1 MILCLV
7 TYLIYYDRT
16 SRASQRPAFPI
27 KPFVD
32 TICPPCRR
40 TICSISYTSPLSSG
54 RWNIIPSCCAVV
66 GSCSYSLFSSRL
78 TSLLPTACFVF
89 HFQMSLSL
97 FCGRPCSAVSVSNVK
112 GFPLPAGW
120 WNEKYGYYEANEYE
134 GQESGSRL
142 LISMRN
148 HRFYSSHDCTKLYD
162 AKKAQV
168 KMCIFMQFSYL
179 NV

>member
-1 MILCLV
+1 
-7 TYLIYYDRT
+7 
-16 SRASQRPAFPI
+16 
-27 KPFVD
+27 
-32 TICPPCRR
+32 
-40 TICSISYTSPLSSG
+40 
-54 RWNIIPSCCAVV
+54 
-66 GSCSYSLFSSRL
+66 
-78 TSLLPTACFVF
+78 
-89 HFQMSLSL
+89 MSLSL

-112 GFPLPAGW
+112 SFPLPAGW